1 MRIGSW
7 SVTTILMQ
15 IPDMM
20 RSTRIAT
27 IVSFWAILFL
37 GSRIGNGQ
45 AYFVMQDNGAFDL
58 VFESP
63 TDVTINDNS
72 TEELPIGFDFT
83 FFGNTY
89 TTCHLSENGFIQFG
103 SSPEGGCCAGQFL
116 PSATNPDNLIAAA
129 WMDGYSF
136 NCCYQGD
143 DYSVFQ
149 YETIGSEPN
158 RVFVVTLSL
167 EENCGAYYS
176 GQIKLYEGADIIE
189 IHTDTWADGSSPC
202 SNVTQGIENIDG
214 TEAYYLFDRNA
225 NTSWNVPCC
234 GDVVRFTPSY
244 SLPQNDAGVSYIFN
258 SPPCEGTQA
267 IEVLVTNYGALPLD
281 SDRKSVV

>member
-1 MRIGSW
+1 
-7 SVTTILMQ
+7 MQ

-89 TTCHLSENGFIQFG
+89 TTCHLS
-103 SSPEGGCCAGQFL
+103 
-116 PSATNPDNLIAAA
+116 
-129 WMDGYSF
+129 
-136 NCCYQGD
+136 
-143 DYSVFQ
+143 
-149 YETIGSEPN
+149 
-158 RVFVVTLSL
+158 
-167 EENCGAYYS
+167 
-176 GQIKLYEGADIIE
+176 
-189 IHTDTWADGSSPC
+189 
-202 SNVTQGIENIDG
+202 
-214 TEAYYLFDRNA
+214 
-225 NTSWNVPCC
+225 
-234 GDVVRFTPSY
+234 
-244 SLPQNDAGVSYIFN
+244 
-258 SPPCEGTQA
+258 
-267 IEVLVTNYGALPLD
+267 
-281 SDRKSVV
+281 